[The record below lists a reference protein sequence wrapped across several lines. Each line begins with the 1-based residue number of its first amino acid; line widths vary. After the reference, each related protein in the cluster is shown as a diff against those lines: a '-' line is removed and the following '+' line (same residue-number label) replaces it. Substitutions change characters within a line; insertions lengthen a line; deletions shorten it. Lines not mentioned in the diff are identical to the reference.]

1 MTIKTQ
7 DMDKSGSSPSTATT
21 SEPAGKREPGE
32 ITQLFRIVENKI
44 DAENIDDEVQVE
56 MAIVL
61 SLLAKMEK
69 SGSVG
74 DNKRYLELALK
85 SLASERPKLSFV
97 RGLRTELEL
106 NSEMYSHGLPRFIKK
121 IAGPTPLSAMIAG
134 LATTLIMSP
143 LVYAILFFLFSE
155 RLQNF
160 FDVATFSVLSGAAF
174 LGGIVSLL
182 SRLEEFAALR
192 LYNPNLIF
200 LTAYF
205 KPFIGVAL
213 TIVVYAVF
221 DLGLIQISGFN
232 TNGAAADKQFLL
244 VWVIGFVCGFSER
257 FTRDIVGHVETKMLP
272 SEKGS
277 NT

>member
-21 SEPAGKREPGE
+21 SEPAGKREPGG

-106 NSEMYSHGLPRFIKK
+106 NSEMYSHGLPRFIKM

-143 LVYAILFFLFSE
+143 LVYAILIFLFSE
-155 RLQNF
+155 HLQNY

-213 TIVVYAVF
+213 TIVVYAIF

-232 TNGAAADKQFLL
+232 TDGAAADKQFLL
-244 VWVIGFVCGFSER
+244 VWVIGFLCGFSER

>member
-143 LVYAILFFLFSE
+143 LVYAILIFLFSE
-155 RLQNF
+155 HLQNY

-205 KPFIGVAL
+205 KSFIGVAL
-213 TIVVYAVF
+213 TIVVYAIF

-232 TNGAAADKQFLL
+232 TDGAAADKQFLL
-244 VWVIGFVCGFSER
+244 VWVIGFLCGFSER

>member
-1 MTIKTQ
+1 MNSDTQ
-7 DMDKSGSSPSTATT
+7 DVGNSAKLRATATN
-21 SEPAGKREPGE
+21 SLLEEGREPGE
-32 ITQLFRIVENKI
+32 ITQLFKIVENKI
-44 DAENIDDEVQVE
+44 DAESIDDEVQVE

-106 NSEMYSHGLPRFIKK
+106 NSEMYSHGIPKFIKK

-134 LATTLIMSP
+134 LATTLVMSP
-143 LVYAILFFLFSE
+143 LIYGVLIFFFSE
-155 RLQNF
+155 QLQNY
-160 FDVATFSVLSGAAF
+160 FDVAIFSVLSGAAF

-200 LTAYF
+200 LTAYL

-213 TIVVYAVF
+213 TIVVYAIF
-221 DLGLIQISGFN
+221 DLGLIQISGLN
-232 TNGAAADKQFLL
+232 TNDASADKQFLL

-257 FTRDIVGHVETKMLP
+257 LTRDIVGHVETRLSSPENKF
-272 SEKGS
+272 SS
-277 NT
+277 